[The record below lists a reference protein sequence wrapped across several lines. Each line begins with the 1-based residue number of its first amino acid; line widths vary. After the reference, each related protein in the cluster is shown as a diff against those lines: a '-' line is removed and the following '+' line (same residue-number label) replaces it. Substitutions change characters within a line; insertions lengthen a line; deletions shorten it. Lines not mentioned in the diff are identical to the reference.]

1 MCQTA
6 WGVASLVGGGH
17 AREIMHRVRQDS
29 GGVAIGPRCR
39 MSVHWKAAR
48 YFGTELDGKSLTP
61 GDAPRLGAITV
72 DEWLVNDQ

>member
-1 MCQTA
+1 
-6 WGVASLVGGGH
+6 
-17 AREIMHRVRQDS
+17 MHRVRQDS

-61 GDAPRLGAITV
+61 GDAPRLGAITGG
-72 DEWLVNDQ
+72 E